1 MKDKTILITGSTSGI
16 GLAAAVE
23 LSRMGANVILH
34 GRNQARCEEA
44 LAKLRWQGA
53 AGSSISYLT
62 ADLSSQ
68 ANVREL
74 AHKVIENHGRL
85 DVLINNAGAV
95 FLTRQLST
103 EGIEMTFA
111 TNHLAY
117 FLLTDLLLPV
127 LRASPAAR
135 IVNVAS
141 HAHYGNPLDFDNLV
155 FERGY
160 KPLKAY
166 GCSKFAN
173 VLFTRALARRLEG
186 THITANVLHPGF
198 VATRMGSNNGSL
210 VGIFARLIMSVGISP
225 EEGARTIVH
234 LASSPEVEGVNGQY
248 FYLEKPVH
256 PDGGTDE
263 IEAQEKLWAV
273 SEKMTGLSA

>member
-1 MKDKTILITGSTSGI
+1 
-16 GLAAAVE
+16 
-23 LSRMGANVILH
+23 
-34 GRNQARCEEA
+34 
-44 LAKLRWQGA
+44 
-53 AGSSISYLT
+53 
-62 ADLSSQ
+62 
-68 ANVREL
+68 
-74 AHKVIENHGRL
+74 
-85 DVLINNAGAV
+85 VLINNAGAV

-141 HAHYGNPLDFDNLV
+141 HAHYGNPLDFDNLEFV
-155 FERGY
+155 HGY

-186 THITANVLHPGF
+186 TQITANVLHPGF
-198 VATRMGSNNGSL
+198 VATRMGSNNGTL
-210 VGIFARLIMSVGISP
+210 VGFFARLIMSVGISP

-248 FYLEKPVH
+248 FYLEKPVR
-256 PDGGTDE
+256 PDGRTDD

-273 SEKMTGLSA
+273 SEKMTGFSA